1 MVSHKDRIL
10 MINSL
15 VINPFKMANQRLEE
29 RGVGVQGH
37 DLYLQFQ
44 VRCKILSQNSN
55 KKKQLNKKH
64 CILTCFMKS
73 NYFHRSLS

>member
-1 MVSHKDRIL
+1 

-15 VINPFKMANQRLEE
+15 VINPFKMTNQRLEA

-44 VRCKILSQNSN
+44 VRCKILSQNNN
-55 KKKQLNKKH
+55 KKRSKQTKTLHINMFYEK
-64 CILTCFMKS
+64 
-73 NYFHRSLS
+73 